1 MRHARRKLGFV
12 LAASNH
18 GPLIVDRFDY
28 HRVGEG
34 FYGVGG
40 QILELSAF
48 DPEEIDLLLSL
59 LRCRRQHFGDG
70 AMMIDCGANIGVHTI
85 EAAIAMT
92 GWGAVLAIEA
102 QERLYYALAGNIALN
117 NCFNARALHA
127 AVAATDGTM
136 RVPVPD
142 YLSPASFGSL
152 ELRPRP
158 QNEFIG
164 QKIDYS
170 DAATQE
176 IRTVALDSLK
186 LPRADFLKIDVEGME
201 AEVLTGAAG
210 LIATHRPIIMVEWV
224 KSSKPQLSGVLQ
236 AEGYRVF
243 EMRMNLL
250 AVHQGDPSLAQIRQ
264 QPAATP

>member
-85 EAAIAMT
+85 EAATAMT
-92 GWGAVLAIEA
+92 RSGPVRRLEA
-102 QERLYYALAGNIALN
+102 
-117 NCFNARALHA
+117 
-127 AVAATDGTM
+127 D
-136 RVPVPD
+136 
-142 YLSPASFGSL
+142 
-152 ELRPRP
+152 
-158 QNEFIG
+158 
-164 QKIDYS
+164 
-170 DAATQE
+170 
-176 IRTVALDSLK
+176 
-186 LPRADFLKIDVEGME
+186 
-201 AEVLTGAAG
+201 
-210 LIATHRPIIMVEWV
+210 W
-224 KSSKPQLSGVLQ
+224 QL
-236 AEGYRVF
+236 
-243 EMRMNLL
+243 
-250 AVHQGDPSLAQIRQ
+250 
-264 QPAATP
+264 